1 MSAYSM
7 DAGLM
12 KPLDTI
18 RRKRPPSSFEPTNS
32 SIQIAECMDLSAY
45 QITTCIFQSF
55 NQIATSYFN
64 RPIKLQLA
72 WMNGRDR
79 AINRVDLASFGW
91 AGLSR

>member
-1 MSAYSM
+1 MSAYNM
-7 DAGLM
+7 DAGFM

-18 RRKRPPSSFEPTNS
+18 RRKGPPSSFEPTNS

-45 QITTCIFQSF
+45 QITTCIVQSS
-55 NQIATSYFN
+55 NQIATAYFN
-64 RPIKLQLA
+64 RPVKLQLE

-79 AINRVDLASFGW
+79 AISRVELASFGW